1 MIFFTQTKKN
11 KIALVVR
18 PGWYFPPLR
27 SPVAAKSR
35 ALAPAVPD
43 GADSAY
49 LPNSLCLFKNR
60 KRNLKCLME
69 EGDMPRPEKRDR
81 YRYHCLVVL
90 ALERDG
96 KALSMSSIACSKL
109 LVK

>member
-1 MIFFTQTKKN
+1 MVPCQLQKPFDDPKQGKAMILFTKSKKD
-11 KIALVVR
+11 KIGLVAR
-18 PGWYFPPLR
+18 PGWYLPPLR

-69 EGDMPRPEKRDR
+69 EGDMPRPEKRD
-81 YRYHCLVVL
+81 
-90 ALERDG
+90 
-96 KALSMSSIACSKL
+96 
-109 LVK
+109 